1 MELLR
6 EDGPVHLVER
16 SGCVAVSDLR
26 IAVILPCYNE
36 EAAIIKVVTDFKEV
50 LPYAAVYVYDNNST
64 DQTVRCACSAG
75 AIVRQEPLQGK
86 GNVVRRMFAD
96 IKADVYVLCDGDV
109 TYDVASA
116 PAMIEALTN
125 RQLDMVVGCRVDTEV
140 ASYRLGHRLGNALF
154 TWFVARLFGNRFS
167 DILSGYRVFS
177 RRYVKSFPSLARGFE
192 IETELTVHALQL
204 GMPVCE
210 MNTPYGAR
218 KEGSQSKLSTF
229 RDGYKILWTIAKL
242 FKNERP
248 LYFFGII
255 ALVLASTSFLLSVPV
270 ITTYM
275 ETGLVPRFPTAIL
288 ASSIMLLAFLSLT
301 CGLILDTVSYG
312 RREMK
317 RLAYL
322 AYPPP
327 GARN

>member
-1 MELLR
+1 MKLILDEMQADPTALATAMPVSSLR
-6 EDGPVHLVER
+6 V
-16 SGCVAVSDLR
+16 
-26 IAVILPCYNE
+26 AVILPCYNE
-36 EAAIIKVVTDFKEV
+36 AAAITKVVTDFKEV

-64 DQTVRCACSAG
+64 DETIGCASSAG

-96 IKADVYVLCDGDV
+96 IEADVYVLCDGDV

-116 PAMIEALTN
+116 PAMIEALTSK
-125 RQLDMVVGCRVDTEV
+125 QLDMVVGCRVDTEE
-140 ASYRLGHRLGNALF
+140 ASYRRGHRLGNALF
-154 TWFVARLFGNRFS
+154 TWFVARLFGNRFT

-192 IETELTVHALQL
+192 IETELTVHALHL

-210 MNTPYGAR
+210 ISTPYGSR

-255 ALVLASTSFLLSVPV
+255 ALVMAITSLIISAPV
-270 ITTYM
+270 ITTYL

-301 CGLILDTVSYG
+301 CGLVLDTVSYG

-322 AYPPP
+322 AYTAP
-327 GARN
+327 GVSN